1 MIIFW
6 AGKAISENQRIAPG
20 RGRYI
25 VNQEYAAFK
34 ESVAWACKKWAEGQ
48 SFDGPVCVRLLMALN
63 PRMDAQNVI
72 KPVLDALELAGV
84 IRNDR
89 QVRQFGFYRTDRAKG
104 EDDRIDIF
112 VRGADNEQEL

>member
-1 MIIFW
+1 VIIFW
-6 AGKAISENQRIAPG
+6 AGKAVSENRRLAKG
-20 RGRYI
+20 RCRWIPNKDY
-25 VNQEYAAFK
+25 QAFK
-34 ESVAWACKKWAEGQ
+34 ESIAWACKKWADGQ
-48 SFDGPVCVRLLMALN
+48 TFDGPVSVRLLMALN
-63 PRMDAQNVI
+63 PRMDAQNVV

-112 VRGADNEQEL
+112 VREAG

>member
-63 PRMDAQNVI
+63 PRMDALQ
-72 KPVLDALELAGV
+72 LAGV

-89 QVRQFGFYRTDRAKG
+89 QVRQFSFYREDRKKG

-112 VRGADNEQEL
+112 VREIE